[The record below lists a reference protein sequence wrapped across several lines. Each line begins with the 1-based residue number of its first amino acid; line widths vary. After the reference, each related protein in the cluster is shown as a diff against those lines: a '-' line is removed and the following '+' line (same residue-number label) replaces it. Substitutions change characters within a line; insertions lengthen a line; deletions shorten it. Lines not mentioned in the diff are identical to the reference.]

1 MEEIFHPSSKFTLSY
16 YSSCKLKLG
25 ETSGGGGSTISCEGA
40 TPDLHLNVKLYR
52 TESGGGFHVYNA
64 VNDELIVQTFGYYL
78 NENADFASQL
88 DVNPDY
94 ADKIEFLDL
103 LPTVY
108 DGDFVANAYI
118 RIRDISSENIRIRV
132 DVKNYGAN
140 DYEKTT
146 LGILISYP
154 NTPAIEW
161 NENDATNAEY
171 SLNACLAPQ
180 LPEYLNSFS
189 LGIWAYNGMQGCTPI
204 AGSTQCNGLSFQA
217 NVTINGNYYPNVTFG
232 INGGIS
238 NSTIDNLVYC
248 YGDSVGDLHVT
259 AKDGVGVLNINLQ
272 RINADGNYLSTWSD
286 NVIQSSDGLLV
297 TIKGNDG

>member
-161 NENDATNAEY
+161 NENDFTNAKY
-171 SLNACLAPQ
+171 TLNACLAPMEVPEENPPFCYYLAGVGCYASASSLVESAIEHHNSNLRESEMEAYGAVSGTYIISSDQ
-180 LPEYLNSFS
+180 LSVSVS
-189 LGIWAYNGMQGCTPI
+189 LLKIDGT
-204 AGSTQCNGLSFQA
+204 LA
-217 NVTINGNYYPNVTFG
+217 NIYTFG
-232 INGGIS
+232 WVANP
-238 NSTIDNLVYC
+238 
-248 YGDSVGDLHVT
+248 DL
-259 AKDGVGVLNINLQ
+259 G
-272 RINADGNYLSTWSD
+272 S
-286 NVIQSSDGLLV
+286 
-297 TIKGNDG
+297 